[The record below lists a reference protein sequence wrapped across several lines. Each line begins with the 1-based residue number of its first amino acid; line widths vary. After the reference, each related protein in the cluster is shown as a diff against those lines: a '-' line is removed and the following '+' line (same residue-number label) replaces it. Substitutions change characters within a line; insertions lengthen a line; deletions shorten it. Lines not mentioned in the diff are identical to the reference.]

1 MDDYLKSKVE
11 PPKVHYPKWLKDDP
25 TLFKLVNYNLDRADF
40 DNKCREAVACLEQSV
55 RQAVRL
61 ASTAAPADQ
70 GNVHRL
76 WIGQPPEA
84 LESHVRHVALE
95 RAKQI
100 ILTRLLGIEF

>member
-1 MDDYLKSKVE
+1 MDDYLKSNFDPTKI
-11 PPKVHYPKWLKDDP
+11 HYPKWLKDDP
-25 TLFKLVNYNLDRADF
+25 ALFKLVNYNLDRADF
-40 DNKCREAVACLEQSV
+40 DNKCREAAACLEQSV

-76 WIGQPPEA
+76 WIGQSPET

-95 RAKQI
+95 RAKSI
-100 ILTRLLGIEF
+100 ILIGLLGIEF